1 MTRAIV
7 GVGVPRGGP
16 DAARERCAASQQ
28 KRLSIPIR
36 FGVRTTALSRAPKR
50 VPVDRCV
57 AADRLLHVAQK
68 QEARCGAVGGRM
80 GSVRFVHSLVRTRD
94 EDITGVAGFWGAAAR
109 DAGRKF
115 PNERMVQA
123 LSSLP
128 DVRIWAVSEDS
139 SALFALL
146 ADEVVFTVGSR
157 DDGNVSVRSKPLDS
171 KRLLVSLKWE
181 ESKSIEAGGMAW
193 STRWVFSY
201 RGEREGRDAWQ
212 HIIGSVVSRSRQGR
226 ALGRAREV
234 RTRNCFNGWVERQR
248 FT

>member
-1 MTRAIV
+1 MRS
-7 GVGVPRGGP
+7 GR
-16 DAARERCAASQQ
+16 RSN
-28 KRLSIPIR
+28 
-36 FGVRTTALSRAPKR
+36 GVRTVRTLVGQDEGRRHHGCRGLLGSSRA
-50 VPVDRCV
+50 RCRPEV
-57 AADRLLHVAQK
+57 SEQ
-68 QEARCGAVGGRM
+68 
-80 GSVRFVHSLVRTRD
+80 
-94 EDITGVAGFWGAAAR
+94 
-109 DAGRKF
+109 
-115 PNERMVQA
+115 RMVQA